1 MQKFSLKTLVLL
13 GSMSVWMFGC
23 NKENVSSAT
32 SGLNQNSLTAVG
44 QTSAQLASG
53 TSFSIASSATG
64 TTSGGPGAQGGP
76 GGGPGGHH
84 GHGPGGMGS
93 VLAGTDF
100 LTPTNELVAIVDAE
114 SAGDMRGIRMSGN
127 GGATVTNYDASGAV
141 VMLTPP
147 SMNAGPEGASFSCGQ
162 FPKNDSLL
170 AKIVKTVI
178 DFGSGVSIQHD
189 SITITRVG
197 KIIITRSTSDN
208 THTETISFENY
219 SVNNNAIE
227 GTKTR
232 TSTFDSSTGS
242 GKSTTIVSNGK
253 ITFSDGTVAAWTS
266 SRERDTQITIDPST
280 NRPSSGTIVSTASV
294 TVGDIY
300 SHTTTKAV
308 TEDLSCGRE
317 RHWPV
322 SGTIETKYKSN
333 DIVIDFGDGSCS
345 NRTISV
351 TINGTTTTKT
361 IGM

>member
-13 GSMSVWMFGC
+13 GSMSVWMSGC
-23 NKENVSSAT
+23 NQENVSSAS

-53 TSFSIASSATG
+53 TSFSIASSTSG
-64 TTSGGPGAQGGP
+64 SGSPMNGSGGPGGP
-76 GGGPGGHH
+76 H
-84 GHGPGGMGS
+84 GHRPKGLGS
-93 VLAGTDF
+93 FLVGTDF
-100 LTPTNELVAIVDAE
+100 LTPTNELIAIVDAE

-127 GGATVTNYDASGAV
+127 SGAKITNYDASGNV
-141 VMLTPP
+141 VTLTPP
-147 SMNAGPEGASFSCGQ
+147 SMNAGPEGVSFSCGQ
-162 FPKNDSLL
+162 FPQNDSLL
-170 AKIVKTVI
+170 SKIVKTVI
-178 DFGSGVSIQHD
+178 DFGTGVSVQHD

-197 KIIITRSTSDN
+197 KIIITRSAGGN
-208 THTETISFENY
+208 THTETVSFENY

-232 TSTFDSSTGS
+232 TSTFDSATGI
-242 GKSTTIVSNGK
+242 GKSTTTVTDGK
-253 ITFSDGTVAAWTS
+253 ITFSDGTVATWTS
-266 SRERDTQITIDPST
+266 SRERDSQITVDPTT
-280 NRPSSGTIVSTASV
+280 NRPSSGTVVSTASV

-300 SHTTTKAV
+300 SHITTKAV

-345 NRTISV
+345 NKTVTV
-351 TINGTTTTKT
+351 TINGVTTTKT
-361 IGM
+361 IEM

>member
-1 MQKFSLKTLVLL
+1 MQKFNLKTLVLL
-13 GSMSVWMFGC
+13 GGMSVWMFGC
-23 NKENVSSAT
+23 NKENVSST
-32 SGLNQNSLTAVG
+32 SSGLNQNSLTAVG

-64 TTSGGPGAQGGP
+64 NGSGGPGGQGGP
-76 GGGPGGHH
+76 GGPH

-93 VLAGTDF
+93 FLAGTDF
-100 LTPTNELVAIVDAE
+100 LTPTNELIAIVDAE
-114 SAGDMRGIRMSGN
+114 SAGDMRGVRMSRS
-127 GGATVTNYDASGAV
+127 GGATVTNYDASGNV
-141 VMLTPP
+141 VTLTPP
-147 SMNAGPEGASFSCGQ
+147 SMNAGPEGTSFSCGQ
-162 FPKNDSLL
+162 FPQNDSLL
-170 AKIVKTVI
+170 TKIVKTVI
-178 DFGSGVSIQHD
+178 DFGSGVSVQHD

-197 KIIITRSTSDN
+197 KIVIVRSVSGD

-219 SVNNNAIE
+219 SVNNNKIE

-232 TSTFDSSTGS
+232 TSSFDSSTGS
-242 GKSTTIVSNGK
+242 GKSTTIVTNGK
-253 ITFSDGTVAAWTS
+253 ITFSDGTAAAWTS
-266 SRERDTQITIDPST
+266 SRERDTQITIDPTT
-280 NRPSSGTIVSTASV
+280 NRPSSGTILSTASV

-300 SHTTTKAV
+300 SHVTTTAV

-345 NRTISV
+345 NKTISI

>member
-1 MQKFSLKTLVLL
+1 MQKFCLKTLVLL
-13 GSMSVWMFGC
+13 GSLSVWMFGC
-23 NKENVSSAT
+23 NKENLSSAT
-32 SGLNQNSLTAVG
+32 SGLNQSSLTAVG

-53 TSFSIASSATG
+53 TSFSIAS
-64 TTSGGPGAQGGP
+64 TTSGNGGPMGGQGGP
-76 GGGPGGHH
+76 AGPHGHE
-84 GHGPGGMGS
+84 HGPGGMGS
-93 VLAGTDF
+93 ALAGTDF
-100 LTPTNELVAIVDAE
+100 LTPTNELIAIVDAE
-114 SAGDMRGIRMSGN
+114 SAGDMRGTRMFGN
-127 GGATVTNYDASGAV
+127 GGAKITNYDAAGNV
-141 VMLTPP
+141 VTMTPP

-162 FPKNDSLL
+162 FPQNDSLL

-178 DFGSGVSIQHD
+178 DYGSGVSVQHD
-189 SITITRVG
+189 SITITRAG
-197 KIIITRSTSDN
+197 KITIERSASGN
-208 THTETISFENY
+208 THTEVVSFENY

-242 GKSTTIVSNGK
+242 GKSTTIVANGK
-253 ITFSDGTVAAWTS
+253 ITFNDGTVATWTS
-266 SRERDTQITIDPST
+266 SRERDTQVTLDATS
-280 NRPSSGTIVSTASV
+280 NRPTSGTVVSTASV

-300 SHTTTKAV
+300 SHVTTKSV

-322 SGTIETKYKSN
+322 SGTIETKYRSN